1 MKLLLLSM
9 NFSPELTGIGK
20 YSGEMAQGLVD
31 RGHEVTVV
39 CAPAYYP
46 AWRVGPGTSGYSVER
61 PRPGL
66 VIYRCPLWVPRR
78 PSAVRRLVHQASFA
92 LASLPV
98 LLWLALRQRP
108 AVVFAVAPATFC
120 APAAWLAARLAG
132 ARAWLHVQD
141 LELDA
146 AFALG
151 FLRGRTLQRACLAAE
166 RTLMRGFD
174 HVSTISRRM
183 LRQLACKGVDLSRAS
198 LVPNWV
204 DLDTVRPSRDDA
216 GAAALRAELGIAAT
230 QKVALFAGTM
240 NRKQGLGVL
249 LDAATQ
255 LQARGDIVFV
265 LCGAGEMRPGLQA
278 AAAGL
283 PNVRFLD
290 LQPIERLG
298 ALLAM
303 ADVHLLPQL
312 PGAADLVLPSK
323 LGGMLASG
331 RPVIAAAHPGSE
343 IAAIVQHCG
352 ARVTPESAASFCEAL
367 VALCDD
373 DRRRRDLGAAARCL
387 AQGTLG
393 GAGVLDRLSVD
404 LRALAQGGALPQF
417 PPQAQARAQVQAQ
430 AQR

>member
-46 AWRVGPGTSGYSVER
+46 AWRVGPGPSGYSVER

-66 VIYRCPLWVPRR
+66 AIYRCPLWVPGR
-78 PSAVRRLVHQASFA
+78 PSAVRRLLHQASFV
-92 LASLPV
+92 LSSLPV
-98 LLWLALRQRP
+98 LLGLALRQRP
-108 AVVFAVAPATFC
+108 EVVIAVAPATFC
-120 APAAWLAARLAG
+120 APAAWLAARLCG

-146 AFALG
+146 AFGLG
-151 FLRGRTLQRACLAAE
+151 FLRGRGLQRACLAAE
-166 RTLMRGFD
+166 RTLLRGFD

-183 LRQLACKGVDLSRAS
+183 LRQLACKGVDLSRSS

-204 DLDTVRPSRDDA
+204 DLDAVRPSREDA
-216 GAAALRAELGIAAT
+216 GAKALRAELDIGES

-255 LQARGDIVFV
+255 LQSRSDIVFV
-265 LCGAGEMRPGLQA
+265 FCGQGEMRAGLQA
-278 AAAGL
+278 AATGL

-290 LQPIERLG
+290 LQPVESLG
-298 ALLAM
+298 SLLAM

-312 PGAADLVLPSK
+312 RGAADLVLPSK

-331 RPVIAAAHPGSE
+331 RPIIAAAEAGTE
-343 IAAIVQHCG
+343 IAATVLHCG
-352 ARVTPESAASFCEAL
+352 ASVTPESAAAFCDAL

-373 DRRRRDLGAAARCL
+373 GQRRRDLGAAARYL
-387 AQGTLG
+387 AEGTLG
-393 GAGVLDRLSVD
+393 AAGVLDRLSDD
-404 LRALAQGGALPQF
+404 LQVLARGAV
-417 PPQAQARAQVQAQ
+417 PQAKFPARAE